1 MLYGLILAGGI
12 GKRLW
17 PESDSNT
24 PKPFLS
30 RNGKTP
36 LLIETLSRLLQ
47 LIPQE
52 RIFVSTT
59 NNFASP
65 TASLID
71 NPKISLITEPVSRNT
86 APAIALAALTLV
98 RSDPEAVMAILPSD
112 SFIDD
117 ADAFRHVLASANNL
131 INEDPTRLVTI
142 GIVPQFPAT
151 GYGYIKAIQPLIS
164 GESVRRYAETTPLIA
179 ELFAEKPDRT
189 TAEKYLCEHG
199 FYWNSG
205 IFVWKASYILDLIA
219 QFIPELEPYTSKTAR
234 TNPSAAENLRIA
246 FDSLHSVSI
255 DKGVM
260 EKAPNVLLIPAP
272 FRWSDLGTFEM
283 LSQADTSRIDGNNNS
298 VTGASLFTAE
308 ASENIVRITLPQE
321 SESFTVAIG
330 GINRFLIVLK
340 GNKLLIVPQGRQDL
354 IQCLADRSESDTVN

>member
-1 MLYGLILAGGI
+1 MLYGLILAGGM

-30 RNGKTP
+30 RNGKLP
-36 LLIETLSRLLQ
+36 LLIETLSRLLP
-47 LIPQE
+47 LIPEE

-59 NNFASP
+59 MSLAGP

-71 NPKISLITEPVSRNT
+71 NPRITLITEPVSRNT

-98 RSDPEAVMAILPSD
+98 QSDPEAVMAVLPSD

-117 ADAFRHVLASANNL
+117 ADALRHVLNSADIL

-142 GIVPQFPAT
+142 GIVPQSPAT
-151 GYGYIKAIQPLIS
+151 GYGYIKATRPLFS
-164 GESVRRYAETTPLIA
+164 GEAIKKYAETTALVA
-179 ELFAEKPDRT
+179 ELFTEKPDRT

-199 FYWNSG
+199 LYWNSG
-205 IFVWKASYILDLIA
+205 IFIWKAAYILDLIA
-219 QFIPELEPYTSKTAR
+219 RYIPELEPFTSKTAR
-234 TNPSAAENLRIA
+234 TNPSTVEHLRIA

-255 DKGVM
+255 DKGIM

-283 LSQADTSRIDGNNNS
+283 LSQAGTSQVDGNNNS
-298 VTGASLFTAE
+298 VIGASLLTAE
-308 ASENIVRITLPQE
+308 ASENTVRITLPE
-321 SESFTVAIG
+321 GSEPFTVALG

-340 GNKLLIVPQGRQDL
+340 GNKLLIVPREREDL
-354 IQCLADRSESDTVN
+354 IQCLADQNQPQ